1 MLGARV
7 DRKST
12 GRDRSPEQ
20 GDHSRAPNMREMT
33 ELAAGSAAIPGA
45 EAAALGELGDRV
57 IDAEIRTGEQGD
69 ARLSPPMLRL
79 LRTLATL
86 PVPTATTVA
95 SALGVGLPTV
105 SRLVD
110 RAVAAGLVLRRPSE
124 QDRREVRLTPTRS
137 ATSLMQHWSETRTAE
152 LAAAVDDLSTEHR
165 LLLADRLAP
174 GADTDQT
181 AGAARVGADGTG
193 RPPDPAGAVGRL
205 MAALLLSEPED
216 GPAALTRTVHG
227 ETRAESVTLRLTDFP
242 VRTLVPVAWT
252 GTTDPPATAQV
263 EGPDPVGQALRTQQ
277 PVLGGAPDRRVVDVP
292 LAARGERAG
301 VLTVIGSPL
310 DPHQLIRV
318 VQAMGDAFALA
329 LPGLIRGNDHLA
341 GLRRTSQFTV
351 SAEMQWQQLNS
362 RGVATYRFSVAAQT
376 EPACSAGNESY
387 DWACTSTHLQLAVL
401 DCSGSR
407 ERAATATAL
416 ALGALRNARR
426 GGLPLPDQAALIDQA
441 LWDQFAGTVSAEA
454 VLLDIDLTD
463 PVSAAGLSTGQI
475 GLFRERHGHVSELQ
489 VDVSLP
495 LGMFDGSRYRSA
507 PLDVASDDRLVLVT
521 DGLGTLTDV
530 NATTTHDLTEAL
542 VRGRDLL
549 PAELVRH
556 LLRTVDEDPAGDA
569 TAVCIDLRPA
579 P

>member
-1 MLGARV
+1 MV
-7 DRKST
+7 
-12 GRDRSPEQ
+12 Q
-20 GDHSRAPNMREMT
+20 
-33 ELAAGSAAIPGA
+33 LAVPSAANPGA

-57 IDAEIRTGEQGD
+57 IDAEVRTGERGD

-86 PVPTATTVA
+86 PVPTVTTVA
-95 SALGVGLPTV
+95 SALGIGVPTV

-110 RAVAAGLVLRRPSE
+110 RAVAAGLILRRPSE

-137 ATSLMQHWSETRTAE
+137 ATSLMLHWTETRTAE

-165 LLLADRLAP
+165 ILLAHRLAS
-174 GADTDQT
+174 GADTRQT
-181 AGAARVGADGTG
+181 AGAASVDAGGPA
-193 RPPDPAGAVGRL
+193 RPPDPAGAAGRL

-216 GPAALTRTVHG
+216 GPAALTRVVHG
-227 ETRAESVTLRLTDFP
+227 ETRAESVTLRLTDFS

-252 GTTDPPATAQV
+252 GLTDTPGTAQV
-263 EGPDPVGQALRTQQ
+263 GGPGPIGQALRTQQ
-277 PVLGGAPDRRVVDVP
+277 PVPGDPTERRVVNVP
-292 LAARGERAG
+292 LTARGERAG
-301 VLTVIGSPL
+301 VLTVTGSPL

-329 LPGLIRGNDHLA
+329 LPGLVRGNDHLA
-341 GLRRTSQFTV
+341 ELRRTSQFTV

-362 RGVATYRFSVAAQT
+362 RGAATHRFSVAAQT
-376 EPACSAGNESY
+376 EPAYSAGNESY
-387 DWACTSTHLQLAVL
+387 DWACTSTRLQLAVL

-416 ALGALRNARR
+416 AIGALRNARR

-441 LWDQFAGTVSAEA
+441 LWDQFSGTVSAEA

-463 PVSAAGLSTGQI
+463 PVSAAGLTTGQI
-475 GLFRERHGHVSELQ
+475 GLFRERHGHVAELRA
-489 VDVSLP
+489 DAFLP

-530 NATTTHDLTEAL
+530 DATTTHDLTEAL

-556 LLRTVDEDPAGDA
+556 LLRTVGEDPAGDA
-569 TAVCIDLRPA
+569 TAICIDLRPA
-579 P
+579 S

>member
-1 MLGARV
+1 
-7 DRKST
+7 
-12 GRDRSPEQ
+12 
-20 GDHSRAPNMREMT
+20 MT
-33 ELAAGSAAIPGA
+33 ELAAGSAALHGA

-57 IDAEIRTGEQGD
+57 IDAELRTGEQGD

-86 PVPTATTVA
+86 PVPTVTTVA

-124 QDRREVRLTPTRS
+124 LDRREVRLAPTRS
-137 ATSLMQHWSETRTAE
+137 ATSLMRLWSQTRTAE

-165 LLLADRLAP
+165 SLLADRLAS
-174 GADTDQT
+174 GAVPDQT
-181 AGAARVGADGTG
+181 PGAARVGADGTG
-193 RPPDPAGAVGRL
+193 RTPDPAGAVGRL
-205 MAALLLSEPED
+205 MASLLLSEPED

-227 ETRAESVTLRLTDFP
+227 ETRAQSVTLRLADFP

-252 GTTDPPATAQV
+252 GTTDTPATAQV
-263 EGPDPVGQALRTQQ
+263 DGSDPVGQALRTQQ
-277 PVLGGAPDRRVVDVP
+277 PVLDGSTDRRVVNVP

-301 VLTVIGSPL
+301 VLTVTGSPQ
-310 DPHQLIRV
+310 DPHELIPV

-329 LPGLIRGNDHLA
+329 LPGLVRGNDHLA
-341 GLRRTSQFTV
+341 GLRRTSRFTV

-362 RGVATYRFSVAAQT
+362 RGVAAHRFNVAAQT
-376 EPACSAGNESY
+376 EPAYSAGNESY
-387 DWACTSTHLQLAVL
+387 DWACTSTRLQLGVL

-426 GGLPLPDQAALIDQA
+426 GGLALPDQAALIDQA

-463 PVSAAGLSTGQI
+463 SDSVSAAGLSTGQI
-475 GLFRERHGHVSELQ
+475 GLFRERHGHVIELP

-507 PLDVASDDRLVLVT
+507 PLDIAPNDRLVLVT
-521 DGLGTLTDV
+521 DGLGTLTDFD
-530 NATTTHDLTEAL
+530 ATTTHDLTEAL

-556 LLRTVDEDPAGDA
+556 LLRTIDEDPAGDA
-569 TAVCIDLRPA
+569 TAICIDLRPA

>member
-1 MLGARV
+1 
-7 DRKST
+7 
-12 GRDRSPEQ
+12 
-20 GDHSRAPNMREMT
+20 MREVI
-33 ELAAGSAAIPGA
+33 ELAADSAASPGA

-57 IDAEIRTGEQGD
+57 IDAEVRTGEQGD

-79 LRTLATL
+79 LRTLASL
-86 PVPTATTVA
+86 PVPTVTTAA
-95 SALGVGLPTV
+95 SALGVGVPTV

-110 RAVAAGLVLRRPSE
+110 RAVAAGLILRRPSE
-124 QDRREVRLTPTRS
+124 LDRREVRLTPTRS
-137 ATSLMQHWSETRTAE
+137 ATSLMLDWNGTRTAE
-152 LAAAVDDLSTEHR
+152 LAAAVDGLSTEHR
-165 LLLADRLAP
+165 LLLAHRL
-174 GADTDQT
+174 T
-181 AGAARVGADGTG
+181 AGADADQADGAARAADRTG
-193 RPPDPAGAVGRL
+193 GLPDPAGAVGRL
-205 MAALLLSEPED
+205 MTGLLLSEPED
-216 GPAALTRTVHG
+216 GPTALTRTIHN
-227 ETRAESVTLRLTDFP
+227 ETRAQSVTLRLTDFP

-252 GTTDPPATAQV
+252 GTTDTPATAQV
-263 EGPDPVGQALRTQQ
+263 DGSDPVGQALRTQQ
-277 PVLGGAPDRRVVDVP
+277 PVLDGSTDRRVVNVP

-301 VLTVIGSPL
+301 VLTVTGSPQ
-310 DPHQLIRV
+310 DPHELIPV

-329 LPGLIRGNDHLA
+329 LPGLVRGNDHLA

-362 RGVATYRFSVAAQT
+362 RGIATRRFSVAAQT
-376 EPACSAGNESY
+376 EPAYSAGNESY
-387 DWACTSTHLQLAVL
+387 DWACTSTRLQLAVL

-426 GGLPLPDQAALIDQA
+426 SGLPLPDQAALIDQA

-463 PVSAAGLSTGQI
+463 PVSAAGLTTGQI
-475 GLFRERHGHVSELQ
+475 GLFRERHGHVSELHA
-489 VDVSLP
+489 DVSLP
-495 LGMFDGSRYRSA
+495 LGMFNGSRYRSA
-507 PLDVASDDRLVLVT
+507 PLDVAPDDRLVLVT

-530 NATTTHDLTEAL
+530 DATTTHDLTEAL

-556 LLRTVDEDPAGDA
+556 LLRTIDEDPAGDA
-569 TAVCIDLRPA
+569 TVICIDLRPA